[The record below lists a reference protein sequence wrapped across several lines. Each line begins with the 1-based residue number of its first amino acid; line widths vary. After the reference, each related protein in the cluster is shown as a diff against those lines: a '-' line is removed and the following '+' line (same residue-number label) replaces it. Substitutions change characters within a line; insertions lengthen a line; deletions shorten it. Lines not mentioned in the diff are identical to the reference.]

1 MKVCFCASTDGE
13 RSFHLCRG
21 PVKLVQACLFGG
33 NTLQRYFNRGGGVM
47 AYVQFCLCA
56 STHRESSFQHG
67 GGPVM
72 LVQACLIAGNTL
84 QCHFNRG

>member
-1 MKVCFCASTDGE
+1 M
-13 RSFHLCRG
+13 
-21 PVKLVQACLFGG
+21 KLVQACLFGG

-56 STHRESSFQHG
+56 STHRESSFQHDG
-67 GGPVM
+67 GTVK

-84 QCHFNRG
+84 QRHFNHG